1 MMKKIMALLVGLFV
15 FANVAFAMSGYVEVQ
30 TINGVH
36 IGMSADEV
44 VAKWGE
50 PIKTDM
56 VVYVMGNPTYRFIF
70 NPGGLEA
77 GFFTWSFSG
86 KVNDPY
92 LSTVTAIN
100 NPQIVLQPSGV
111 GIGVTTEEVIR
122 RLGNPDK
129 KIYIGYDFEKDTGPI
144 YCYRYVT
151 PQYTNFSGRTGSE
164 TVEIYVDEK
173 TNRVTK
179 IQLGGTFVHRK

>member
-56 VVYVMGNPTYRFIF
+56 VGYVMGNPTYRFYF
-70 NPGGLEA
+70 NPGGLDA

-111 GIGVTTEEVIR
+111 GIGVTTKAGEVR
-122 RLGNPDK
+122 GMATATTTSVFRM
-129 KIYIGYDFEKDTGPI
+129 
-144 YCYRYVT
+144 
-151 PQYTNFSGRTGSE
+151 
-164 TVEIYVDEK
+164 
-173 TNRVTK
+173 
-179 IQLGGTFVHRK
+179 

>member
-1 MMKKIMALLVGLFV
+1 MKRILALLAGLLMI
-15 FANVAFAMSGYVEVQ
+15 ANVTFAMAGYVEVQ

-56 VVYVMGNPTYRFIF
+56 VGYVMGNPTYRFYF

-92 LSTVTAIN
+92 LSSVKAIN
-100 NPQIVLQPSGV
+100 NPQLVLQPSGV
-111 GIGVTTEEVIR
+111 GIGATTEEVIK
-122 RLGNPDK
+122 RLGAPDK
-129 KIYIGYDFEKDTGPI
+129 KDYHGYEYTNDVGPI
-144 YCYRYVT
+144 YRYKYVT
-151 PQYTNFSGRTGSE
+151 QQYTNFSGRTGSE
-164 TVEIYVDEK
+164 EIYIYIAEK
-173 TNRVTK
+173 TNKVNK
-179 IQLGGTFVHRK
+179 IELDGTFVHRK